1 MNYFKEF
8 EAVATK
14 LNELLAEN
22 MLTYKFSTAAF
33 PITLTIMPD
42 ASMDAQMSMYEQS
55 DDGVSSND
63 AKLVYSF
70 KVNEIAVRVYGRLI
84 ITEALMN
91 KIKGLAKKMH
101 YVWLQC
107 YFAESI
113 STDTTK
119 GASVAEDTDDTDDT
133 EPVDD
138 FSGFYDDEDED
149 LDIKDTD
156 DTEDLDEYDEDEE

>member
-8 EAVATK
+8 ETISGK

-33 PITLTIMPD
+33 PITLTISPD
-42 ASMDAQMSMYEQS
+42 ASMDAQMTMYEQS
-55 DDGVSSND
+55 DDGMSSQD

-84 ITEALMN
+84 ITETLMN
-91 KIKGLAKKMH
+91 KIKSLAKKMH

-113 STDTTK
+113 STDAAK
-119 GASVAEDTDDTDDT
+119 GVVVADEDSDDT
-133 EPVDD
+133 EPEDD
-138 FSGFYDDEDED
+138 FSGFYEDEDED
-149 LDIKDTD
+149 IEDED
-156 DTEDLDEYDEDEE
+156 EDLDEYDEDEE

>member
-42 ASMDAQMSMYEQS
+42 ASMDAQMSMYEQAE
-55 DDGVSSND
+55 DGVSSND

-70 KVNEIAVRVYGRLI
+70 KVGEIAVRVYGRI
-84 ITEALMN
+84 IMPDALMS

-113 STDTTK
+113 STDTPK
-119 GASVAEDTDDTDDT
+119 GAAVAEVADDT
-133 EPVDD
+133 EPEDD
-138 FSGFYDDEDED
+138 FSGFYEDEEVSAELIDADEDED
-149 LDIKDTD
+149 LD
-156 DTEDLDEYDEDEE
+156 EYNEDEE

>member
-8 EAVATK
+8 EAVASK

-42 ASMDAQMSMYEQS
+42 ASMDAQMTMYEQS

-63 AKLVYSF
+63 ARLVYSF

-84 ITEALMN
+84 ITEALMS

-119 GASVAEDTDDTDDT
+119 GTVVADEDAEAT
-133 EPVDD
+133 EPEDD
-138 FSGFYDDEDED
+138 FSGFYEDEDED
-149 LDIKDTD
+149 L
-156 DTEDLDEYDEDEE
+156 EEYDEDEE

>member
-8 EAVATK
+8 EAVASK

-42 ASMDAQMSMYEQS
+42 TSMDAQMSMYEQAE
-55 DDGVSSND
+55 DGVSSND

-70 KVNEIAVRVYGRLI
+70 KVGEIAVRVYGRI
-84 ITEALMN
+84 IMPDALMS

-113 STDTTK
+113 STDTSK
-119 GASVAEDTDDTDDT
+119 GAAVAEDTDDT
-133 EPVDD
+133 EPEAA
-138 FSGFYDDEDED
+138 FSGFYEDEDED